1 VIAERIGIVMNIEHS
16 EEADRA
22 ADEFITALKNGTL
35 SKHVLPNNYEDYTLE
50 YENIDFMNYTKY
62 LKTMSYYNHVETRTV
77 AYNGQ
82 L

>member
-1 VIAERIGIVMNIEHS
+1 MNINHS
-16 EEADRA
+16 KEADNA
-22 ADEFITALKNGTL
+22 AEEFITAIKSGTL

-50 YENIDFMNYTKY
+50 SENIDFKNYMKY
-62 LKTMSYYNHVETRTV
+62 LKTMSYYNYVETRTV

>member
-1 VIAERIGIVMNIEHS
+1 MGADMEINHS
-16 EEADRA
+16 TEADLA
-22 ADEFITALKNGTL
+22 AQEFVLAIKSGTL

-50 YENIDFMNYTKY
+50 YENIDFKNYEKY
-62 LKTMSYYNHVETRTV
+62 LKTMSYFQYVESRTV